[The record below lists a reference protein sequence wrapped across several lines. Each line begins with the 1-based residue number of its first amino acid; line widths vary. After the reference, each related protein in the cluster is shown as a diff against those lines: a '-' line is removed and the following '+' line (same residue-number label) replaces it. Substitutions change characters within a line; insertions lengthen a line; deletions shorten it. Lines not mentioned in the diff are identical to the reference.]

1 MQDLPRP
8 DQLLAA
14 VAGFLRQEAGPALGR
29 AGESALAYHAKVAA
43 NMLDIAA
50 RQLTLAPAAEAAEH
64 VRLQALLPDHAA
76 EDLARLNQRLAE
88 ALADGRLDPATQPAL
103 ADHLWR
109 TTLDKL
115 AVDQP
120 RYATYRQLLAEAPPP
135 PRG

>member
-43 NMLDIAA
+43 NMLDIVA
-50 RQLTLAPAAEAAEH
+50 RQLTLAPAAEAAERA
-64 VRLQALLPDHAA
+64 RLQAVLGDPSTD
-76 EDLARLNQRLAE
+76 DLATLNQRLAD
-88 ALADGRLDPATQPAL
+88 ALAAGTLDPATNPGL

-120 RYATYRQLLAEAPPP
+120 RYATYRQVIGEAASQS
-135 PRG
+135 GG

>member
-29 AGESALAYHAKVAA
+29 GGEAALAYHAKVAA
-43 NMLDIAA
+43 NMLDIVA
-50 RQLTLAPAAEAAEH
+50 RQLSLAPAAEADELA
-64 VRLQALLPDHAA
+64 RLRTLFAA
-76 EDLARLNQRLAE
+76 PEADLAALNQRLAD
-88 ALADGRLDPATQPAL
+88 ALAEGIRDPQAEPAL

-109 TTLDKL
+109 TTLAKL

-120 RYATYRQLLAEAPPP
+120 RYATYRQVIGEPAPPA
-135 PRG
+135 R

>member
-29 AGESALAYHAKVAA
+29 AGESALAYHARVAA
-43 NMLDIAA
+43 NMLDIVA
-50 RQLTLAPAAEAAEH
+50 RQLTLAPAAEAAERA
-64 VRLQALLPDHAA
+64 RLQAVLGDPSTD
-76 EDLARLNQRLAE
+76 DLAALNQRLAD
-88 ALADGRLDPATQPAL
+88 ALAAGTLDPTTNPAL

-120 RYATYRQLLAEAPPP
+120 RYATYRQVIGEAA
-135 PRG
+135 PRAGG

>member
-50 RQLTLAPAAEAAEH
+50 RQLTLAPAAEAAERA
-64 VRLQALLPDHAA
+64 RLQALLGAPATD
-76 EDLARLNQRLAE
+76 DLAALNQRLAD
-88 ALADGRLDPATQPAL
+88 ALASGALDPASDPAL

-120 RYATYRQLLAEAPPP
+120 RYATYRQVLADAAPPA
-135 PRG
+135 GG

>member
-1 MQDLPRP
+1 MHDLPRP

-29 AGESALAYHAKVAA
+29 AGESALAYQARVAA
-43 NMLDIAA
+43 NMLDIVA
-50 RQLTLAPAAEAAEH
+50 RQLTLAPAAEAAERA
-64 VRLQALLPDHAA
+64 RLQALLGAPQTD
-76 EDLARLNQRLAE
+76 DLAALNQRLAE
-88 ALADGRLDPATQPAL
+88 ALAAGTLDPATQPAL

-120 RYATYRQLLAEAPPP
+120 RYATYRQVVGEAAPPP
-135 PRG
+135 GG